1 MKNFT
6 LPIRIIVALL
16 CIAAVIAWSW
26 LYRLP
31 QDIKAEMLSVLEQK
45 QMMGIQRLDEQIQ
58 SFDQQKLDIEAKENE
73 LEKILPQIEPW
84 LAEKEDADYEEVPC
98 G

>member
-6 LPIRIIVALL
+6 LTKRIILALL
-16 CIAAVIAWSW
+16 CIAAFAAWSW

-31 QDIKAEMLSVLEQK
+31 QDIKAEMLSILEQK
-45 QMMGIQRLDEQIQ
+45 QIMGIQRLDEQIQ
-58 SFDQQKLDIEAKENE
+58 SFAQQKLDIEAKETE
-73 LEKILPQIEPW
+73 LDQIVPQTEWW
-84 LAEKEDADYEEVPC
+84 LAEKKRAEYEDVPC